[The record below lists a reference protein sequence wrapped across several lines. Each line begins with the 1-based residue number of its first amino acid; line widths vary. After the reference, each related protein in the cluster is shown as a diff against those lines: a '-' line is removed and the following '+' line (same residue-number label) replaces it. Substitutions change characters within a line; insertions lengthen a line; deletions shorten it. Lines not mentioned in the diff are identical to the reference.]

1 VGLLRAAAAR
11 PGATAGTLLVAL
23 LSGTSACAA
32 AHRAEQ
38 EQTSGERLELPTG
51 FPARCHPGE
60 VEVLLLGTYHMDN
73 PGLDA
78 VKTEIDDVLAPSRQ
92 AELDS
97 LVRRLAQWR
106 PDQVAVEWPLTFAD
120 SARARFERYVGGT
133 LAPSRNEVVQIGFR
147 LAKQLGH
154 PTVYPIDHSMP
165 IGNDSI
171 GALFAR
177 RADLKQAADSV
188 TALLQA
194 RADSAAP
201 LRRRQSVIEQLR
213 ETNSE
218 AALRR
223 GNSEGMFGAL
233 LPAGEGGNYGGPQ
246 VLAHWYE
253 RNIRMVHNLYRS
265 LRPNTR
271 RVLLVVGSGHVPPL
285 RNLLDEAPQFCPV
298 SPLPYL
304 Q

>member
-1 VGLLRAAAAR
+1 MRTDR
-11 PGATAGTLLVAL
+11 RLLVAIL
-23 LSGTSACAA
+23 AATWACACA
-32 AHRAEQ
+32 QRAHE
-38 EQTSGERLELPTG
+38 ERVTPVERPAMPTG
-51 FPARCHPGE
+51 FPARCHPDE
-60 VEVLLLGTYHMDN
+60 IEVLLLGIYHMDN

-78 VKTEIDDVLAPSRQ
+78 VKTEVDDVLAPSRQ

-97 LVRRLAQWR
+97 LVRRLAKWR

-120 SARARFERYVGGT
+120 STRSRFERYTAGT
-133 LAPSRNEVVQIGFR
+133 LSPSRNEVVQIGFR

-154 PTVYPIDHSMP
+154 ATVYPIDHPMP

-171 GALFAR
+171 GPLFDR
-177 RADLKQAADSV
+177 RPDLKRAADSV
-188 TALLQA
+188 TAVLQA
-194 RADSAAP
+194 RADSVAP

-213 ETNSE
+213 EANSE
-218 AALRR
+218 RALRR

-246 VLAHWYE
+246 VLARWYE
-253 RNIRMVHNLYRS
+253 RNIRMGHNLYRS
-265 LRPNTR
+265 LRPTTR
-271 RVLLVVGSGHVPPL
+271 RVIVIVGSGHVPPL

-298 SPLPYL
+298 SPLPFL